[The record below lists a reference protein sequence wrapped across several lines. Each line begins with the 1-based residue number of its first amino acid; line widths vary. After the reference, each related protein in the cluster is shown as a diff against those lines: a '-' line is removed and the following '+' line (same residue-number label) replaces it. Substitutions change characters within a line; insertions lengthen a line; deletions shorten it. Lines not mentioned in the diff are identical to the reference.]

1 MVALADRFGLDPAIE
16 AYFASASARGG
27 FFAALDARL
36 RLAEAERLVLG
47 DPLALLA
54 DGAFG
59 DCGDRMLAALAL
71 DALEPLDTPR
81 SSEASR
87 YVDDEQ
93 IGPVLAVVAKV
104 LPQQLTEAAS
114 ALAYTTERG
123 LLVAAALQQIDE
135 HSPSPTAG

>member
-1 MVALADRFGLDPAIE
+1 
-16 AYFASASARGG
+16 
-27 FFAALDARL
+27 
-36 RLAEAERLVLG
+36 
-47 DPLALLA
+47 
-54 DGAFG
+54 
-59 DCGDRMLAALAL
+59 MLASLAL
-71 DALEPLDTPR
+71 DALEPLDEPR
-81 SSEASR
+81 SAAAGQ
-87 YVDDEQ
+87 YVEDAQ